1 MEGRTKLRVL
11 SAQHIITVLTTW
23 SLQQHLAPRDISALV
38 VQIKYLAERSMCTV
52 PSDQRHRLRYTADTT
67 LLRKQRLWTYAP
79 MKPLATLDIS
89 AKVVSSPVNVLW
101 DATARQVKRAVQ
113 LVRFAKQ
120 ENMKPLHVQHS
131 RTPVAINVH
140 QERSRVREMRD
151 SVPSASPESTAPKT
165 VSNANYAPPE
175 SSATKPKPPPAKL
188 A

>member
-120 ENMKPLHVQHS
+120 ENMKPLHVQHP
-131 RTPVAINVH
+131 RTPFAINAH
-140 QERSRVREMRD
+140 QDRSRVREIRH
-151 SVPSASPESTAPKT
+151 SVPPARPESTARKT
-165 VSNANYAPPE
+165 APNANYAPPE